1 MGHQQETVSIL
12 GEEKRVVSQ
21 EFSGLLDALIRHVE
35 NGDFDPKVFN
45 ELYLQILSCA
55 SRIFELEKKSYSMAG
70 MGALH
75 QQLIPYGTFSTQ
87 LARLNEKCREQGIG
101 QSHSMLAFLLDWF
114 AGRFEERVNELDN
127 RHTEMVFASAC

>member
-1 MGHQQETVSIL
+1 MGCQKETISIL
-12 GEEKRVVSQ
+12 GEEKRVASQ
-21 EFSGLLDALIRHVE
+21 EFSDLLDALIRHVE

-55 SRIFELEKKSYSMAG
+55 SRIFELEKKSYGMAG

-75 QQLIPYGTFSTQ
+75 QQSIPYGTFSAQ
-87 LARLNEKCREQGIG
+87 LARLNEKCREKGIG

-114 AGRFEERVNELDN
+114 VERFEERGNELDN
-127 RHTEMVFASAC
+127 RHTEIVFASVC